1 MAPNFSRAFRPIP
14 ALHEPR
20 QTANRAPIP
29 DRELSQLAARVRT
42 KAAWINFN
50 ADLLAARGGL
60 GQTAVQKLERRASL
74 GLVACLTAL
83 ILPMA
88 AAAEPAAKPDYAAV
102 EAVFAKHCLDCHAA
116 QDPEKGLALES
127 FARLF
132 KGGESG
138 VPIVPGK
145 SADSLLVKF
154 LEGRAGKEGKNQFMP
169 PGKRK
174 KLEPAELAL
183 IKAWIDSGA
192 VPPKDP
198 TKAIAREIVVP
209 KIITTVAPRRAIHAI
224 AHAPGP
230 KLIAVAF
237 YGEVELRS
245 AESHALVH
253 RLAGQRGHVNSL
265 AFSADGTQL
274 ATAAGEPGLFG
285 EVKLWNVAD
294 GQLIRTFTGH
304 KDALYA
310 VAISPNGTIL
320 ATGSYDQKIKLWN
333 ITTGEELRTL
343 SAHNGAI
350 FSLAFR
356 ADGKVL
362 ASASGDRTVKL
373 WDVAS
378 GKRLDTLSQSLKE
391 LYAVA
396 FSPDGQRL
404 YAGGVDSR
412 IREWQISATAAEG
425 TNPILE
431 SRFAHEGPILNLVFS
446 SDGKTLL
453 SSAEDRT
460 VKLWNAATLT
470 ERLLLE
476 AQPDQV
482 PALAFAADNRTVVV
496 GRLDGTLGYYD
507 AVSGKAIKSISK
519 L

>member
-1 MAPNFSRAFRPIP
+1 MFSKLPCPRWAFGWC
-14 ALHEPR
+14 
-20 QTANRAPIP
+20 
-29 DRELSQLAARVRT
+29 V
-42 KAAWINFN
+42 
-50 ADLLAARGGL
+50 
-60 GQTAVQKLERRASL
+60 
-74 GLVACLTAL
+74 LTAAFASS
-83 ILPMA
+83 IATAETA
-88 AAAEPAAKPDYAAV
+88 ANPDYAAV

-116 QDPEKGLALES
+116 QDPEKGLVLES
-127 FARLF
+127 FEALAR
-132 KGGESG
+132 GGESG
-138 VPIVPGK
+138 AVVVPGK

-183 IKAWIDSGA
+183 VKAWIDGGA
-192 VPPKDP
+192 VAPKDP
-198 TKAIAREIVVP
+198 AKPIARQLVIP
-209 KIITTVAPRRAIHAI
+209 KIVPTVEPRRAIHAI

-245 AESHALVH
+245 AESHAIVY
-253 RLAGQRGHVNSL
+253 RLDGQRGHVNSV
-265 AFSADGTQL
+265 AFSADGRQL
-274 ATAAGEPGLFG
+274 ATASGEPGLFG
-285 EVKLWNVAD
+285 EVKLWNVAE
-294 GQLIRTFTGH
+294 GTLIRTFTGH

-310 VAISPNGTIL
+310 VAISPDGTIL

-333 ITTGEELRTL
+333 LATGEELRTL

-391 LYAVA
+391 LYTVA

-412 IREWQISATAAEG
+412 IREWRISATAAEG
-425 TNPILE
+425 TNPIVE

-446 SDGKTLL
+446 TDGQTLL

-470 ERLLLE
+470 ERLTLE

-482 PALAFAADNRTVVV
+482 PALAFGADNRTVVV
-496 GRLDGTLGYYD
+496 GRLDGSLGYYD
-507 AVSGKAIKSISK
+507 ATTGQPIKVVSK

>member
-1 MAPNFSRAFRPIP
+1 MRPPSATFSKLPS
-14 ALHEPR
+14 PR
-20 QTANRAPIP
+20 WLR
-29 DRELSQLAARVRT
+29 
-42 KAAWINFN
+42 
-50 ADLLAARGGL
+50 GL
-60 GQTAVQKLERRASL
+60 G
-74 GLVACLTAL
+74 GF
-83 ILPMA
+83 A
-88 AAAEPAAKPDYAAV
+88 AAFAFSITASGADAKPDYAAV
-102 EAVFAKHCLDCHAA
+102 ESIFARHCLDCHAA
-116 QDPEKGLALES
+116 QEPEKGFALETFETLS
-127 FARLF
+127 

-138 VPIVPGK
+138 AAIVPGK

-154 LEGRAGKEGKNQFMP
+154 LEGRSGKEGKNQFMP

-174 KLEPAELAL
+174 RLEPAEIAL
-183 IKAWIDSGA
+183 IKAWIDAGA
-192 VPPKDP
+192 GAPKDP
-198 TKAIAREIVVP
+198 TRATARTLVIP
-209 KIITTVAPRRAIHAI
+209 KIVPTVEPRRAIHAI

-230 KLIAVAF
+230 KVLAVAF

-245 AESHALVH
+245 ADTHALIH
-253 RLAGQRGHVNSL
+253 RLTGQRGHVNSL
-265 AFSADGTQL
+265 AFSTDGRQI

-285 EVKLWNVAD
+285 EVRLWNVAE
-294 GQLIRTFTGH
+294 GTLIRTFTGH
-304 KDALYA
+304 KDALYS
-310 VAISPNGTIL
+310 VAISPDGTVL

-333 ITTGEELRTL
+333 MATGEELRTL

-350 FSLAFR
+350 FSLSFR

-373 WDVAS
+373 WDVAT

-391 LYAVA
+391 LYAVV

-431 SRFAHEGPILNLVFS
+431 SRFAHEGPILNLVFA
-446 SDGKTLL
+446 SDGRTLL

-460 VKLWNAATLT
+460 VKLWNASTLT

-482 PALAFAADNRTVVV
+482 PALAFAAENRTVVV

-507 AVSGKAIKSISK
+507 ATSGKPEKSTSK
-519 L
+519 F

>member
-1 MAPNFSRAFRPIP
+1 
-14 ALHEPR
+14 LE
-20 QTANRAPIP
+20 QTAA
-29 DRELSQLAARVRT
+29 
-42 KAAWINFN
+42 
-50 ADLLAARGGL
+50 
-60 GQTAVQKLERRASL
+60 QKEERRALL
-74 GLVACLTAL
+74 GLIALTATL
-83 ILPMA
+83 VLPL

-102 EAVFAKHCLDCHAA
+102 EAVFAKHCLDCHGA
-116 QDPEKGLALES
+116 QDAEKGLVLES
-127 FARLF
+127 FEALA
-132 KGGESG
+132 KGGETG
-138 VPIVPGK
+138 AAFVPGK
-145 SADSLLVKF
+145 SAESLLVKF

-174 KLEPAELAL
+174 RLEPAELAL
-183 IKAWIDSGA
+183 VKAWIDSGA
-192 VPPKDP
+192 VAPKDP
-198 TKAIAREIVVP
+198 SKVIAREMVFP
-209 KIITTVAPRRAIHAI
+209 KVIPTVAPRRAIHAI

-237 YGEVELRS
+237 FGEVELRS
-245 AESHALVH
+245 ADSHALIH
-253 RLAGQRGHVNSL
+253 RLTGQQGHVNSL
-265 AFSADGTQL
+265 AFSADGRQL
-274 ATAAGEPGLFG
+274 ASAAGEPGRFG
-285 EVKLWNVAD
+285 EVRLWNVAD
-294 GQLIRTFTGH
+294 GKLIRTFTGH

-310 VAISPNGTIL
+310 VAISPDGTIL
-320 ATGSYDQKIKLWN
+320 ASGSYDQKIKLWN
-333 ITTGEELRTL
+333 VATGEELRTL
-343 SAHNGAI
+343 SAHNGAV

-373 WDVAS
+373 WEVAT

-446 SDGKTLL
+446 SDGRTLL

-460 VKLWNAATLT
+460 VKLWNARTLT
-470 ERLLLE
+470 ERLSLE

-482 PALAFAADNRTVVV
+482 PALAFTADNQTVVV

-507 AVSGKAIKSISK
+507 ATSGKTIKAAARP
-519 L
+519 